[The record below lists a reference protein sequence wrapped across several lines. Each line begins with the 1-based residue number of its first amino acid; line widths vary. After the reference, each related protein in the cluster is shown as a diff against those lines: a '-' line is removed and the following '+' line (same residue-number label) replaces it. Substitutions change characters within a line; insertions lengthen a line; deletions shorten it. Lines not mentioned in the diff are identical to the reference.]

1 MLRTLRESGFQGGT
15 ADPIVKW
22 QKKQLVGALIQIDEG
37 YNEDSADGLNAVFTH
52 MAENEGNVEAVED
65 LKASECVRA
74 AAGLN
79 KTARFMVVAK
89 IRKIDLVSMK
99 EVKKD
104 YII

>member
-1 MLRTLRESGFQGGT
+1 LLRTLHESSNQGGT
-15 ADPIVKW
+15 ADPFAKW
-22 QKKQLVGALIQIDEG
+22 QKKELVDALIQIDEG
-37 YNEDSADGLNAVFTH
+37 CNEDSADGLNAVFTH

>member
-1 MLRTLRESGFQGGT
+1 
-15 ADPIVKW
+15 
-22 QKKQLVGALIQIDEG
+22 
-37 YNEDSADGLNAVFTH
+37 

-89 IRKIDLVSMK
+89 IQKIDLVTMK